1 MIHIGKLIERE
12 LRRQERSVS
21 WFARNL
27 YCERSNVYNIF
38 RRDNIDSVLLCHIS
52 VAMGHDFF
60 ADLSAEFAERLA
72 AAEADCV
79 GDGEPAEGT
88 EPPATP
94 GGEH

>member
-1 MIHIGKLIERE
+1 MHIGKRIRE
-12 LRRQERSVS
+12 VLDQSGHNVS
-21 WFARNL
+21 WLAAQIGS
-27 YCERSNVYNIF
+27 ERSNVYNIF
-38 RRDNIDSVLLCHIS
+38 RRDNIDSELLCHIS

-88 EPPATP
+88 EPPAAP